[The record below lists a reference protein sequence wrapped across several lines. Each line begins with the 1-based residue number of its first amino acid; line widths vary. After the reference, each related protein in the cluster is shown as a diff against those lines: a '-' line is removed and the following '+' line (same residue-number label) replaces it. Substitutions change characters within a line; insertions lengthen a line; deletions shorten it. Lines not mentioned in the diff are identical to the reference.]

1 MDFILYEMLD
11 QHLIFNASC
20 LDAFANLKTYH
31 DNFEKLEKIQAY
43 MKSKGFISHPLNNK
57 MAKFGNQ

>member
-1 MDFILYEMLD
+1 MLD